1 MSLAEATTLCFSK
14 TTKPA
19 KKFSIVSIKHVAWR
33 VKKGKATL
41 PINMPYLAYIRYSL
55 SECDQE
61 TLILLNKSVMTHH
74 NRLCFDQI
82 GDCMKK
88 ALENRIFAYGR

>member
-1 MSLAEATTLCFSK
+1 MWLGALR
-14 TTKPA
+14 KP
-19 KKFSIVSIKHVAWR
+19 KL
-33 VKKGKATL
+33 TL

-61 TLILLNKSVMTHH
+61 ILILLHKPVMTHH

-82 GDCMKK
+82 GGVYKK
-88 ALENRIFAYGR
+88 DSKKSYFCLWTLTQS

>member
-1 MSLAEATTLCFSK
+1 MWLGALRK
-14 TTKPA
+14 A
-19 KKFSIVSIKHVAWR
+19 KL
-33 VKKGKATL
+33 TL

-61 TLILLNKSVMTHH
+61 TPILLNKPIMIHH

-82 GDCMKK
+82 GGCMKK
-88 ALENRIFAYGR
+88 AVTNRIFAYGR